1 MNWHHVSSEAPG
13 NKTSPPQNSQRTGF
27 MNGLAAHRPI
37 RVFLVE
43 DSPHVRDLLLDFLH
57 VPGEVEITGFADN
70 EIESVAAILADPV
83 DAVIVDLKLRE
94 GSGMAVIEKLRSAK
108 LIPQP
113 KIIVFTNHPFPEIR
127 RRAMQLGADY
137 FFDKSAEYDSVR
149 ATLQALRAH

>member
-1 MNWHHVSSEAPG
+1 MNWHHESTNAFG
-13 NKTSPPQNSQRTGF
+13 NKSSPPQNLQRNGS
-27 MNGLAAHRPI
+27 MNGLKVHLPL

-57 VPGEVEITGFADN
+57 VPGEVEITGYADN

-108 LIPQP
+108 LSPQP